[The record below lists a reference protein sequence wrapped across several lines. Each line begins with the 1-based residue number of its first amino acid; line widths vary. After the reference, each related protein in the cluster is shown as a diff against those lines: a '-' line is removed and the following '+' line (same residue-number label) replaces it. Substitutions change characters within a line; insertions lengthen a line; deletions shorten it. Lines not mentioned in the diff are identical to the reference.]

1 MWNFYIDR
9 NMKKNYITPAMI
21 TVVANASKMCAV
33 SLIVDPEPGE
43 GMEGDAKGS
52 SMWSA
57 MEDED

>member
-1 MWNFYIDR
+1 
-9 NMKKNYITPAMI
+9 MI
-21 TVVANASKMCAV
+21 AVVANASNMYAV

-52 SMWSA
+52 SMWAA